1 MRASAVAAILVALA
15 LALAVAGPVA
25 AADTVTEGATPVTV
39 EVGQR
44 LDLCRSGLVATC
56 PLSRS
61 ICDDPKVAVV
71 ERGEKGAELVGVSA
85 GRTLCAVYGYGGATR
100 RVLQVTVQVPPGT
113 KDQGRREP

>member
-1 MRASAVAAILVALA
+1 MRAPAVPGVLVALA
-15 LALAVAGPVA
+15 VAVPVA
-25 AADTVTEGATPVTV
+25 AADPVTEGATPVTV

-71 ERGEKGAELVGVSA
+71 ERGEKGGELVGVGA

-100 RVLQVTVQVPPGT
+100 RVLQVTVERPPGA
-113 KDQGRREP
+113 KDPGRRGP